1 MNKKYIVEKSTGIL
15 LKGILAGIA
24 ISFGGFLCLR
34 LNALSGNTILGS
46 FLFSFGLILICNFNF
61 NLYTGKICYLFEN
74 INYHSSSKIVIKKIF
89 GKVITYTIILLGN
102 LIGTLI
108 FANLLKLV
116 MVDNSINN
124 TLMATLKTSV
134 EAKIN
139 YQWFEMIGLS
149 FFCGMLVYIAVEGF
163 KTIENNFGKYVVL
176 MLAIGGFIIMGF
188 EHSIANMF
196 YYFLAGNYSLMAL
209 LSLILCVI
217 GNSIGGLAIPL
228 IGKLINKNYTV

>member
-1 MNKKYIVEKSTGIL
+1 MNKRYIVRKTIDIL
-15 LKGILAGIA
+15 IAGILAGIA

-34 LNALSGNTILGS
+34 LNTLSGNTILGS

-61 NLYTGKICYLFEN
+61 NLYTGKVCYLFED

-89 GKVITYTIILLGN
+89 GRVITYTIILLGN

-124 TLMATLKTSV
+124 TLMETLKNSV

-139 YQWFEMIGLS
+139 YEWYQMIGLS

-176 MLAIGGFIIMGF
+176 MLAIGGFIVMGF

-196 YYFLAGNYSLMAL
+196 YYFLSGNYSLVAF
-209 LSLILCVI
+209 LSLLLCVI
-217 GNSIGGLAIPL
+217 GNSFGGVFILL
-228 IGKLINKNYTV
+228 ISKLIKYKN

>member
-1 MNKKYIVEKSTGIL
+1 MNKKYIIEKSADIL
-15 LKGILAGIA
+15 IKGILAGIA

-34 LNALSGNTILGS
+34 LNTLSGNTILGS

-74 INYHSSSKIVIKKIF
+74 INCHCSSKIVIKKIF
-89 GKVITYTIILLGN
+89 GKVITLLLILLGN

-116 MVDNSINN
+116 IIDNSINN
-124 TLMATLKTSV
+124 TLMETLKNSV
-134 EAKIN
+134 ETKIN
-139 YQWFEMIGLS
+139 YKWFEMIGLS

-163 KTIENNFGKYVVL
+163 KQIENNFGKYVVL
-176 MLAIGGFIIMGF
+176 MLAIGGFIVMGF

-196 YYFLAGNYSLMAL
+196 YYFLSGNYSLAAF
-209 LSLILCVI
+209 LSLLLCVI
-217 GNSIGGLAIPL
+217 GNSLGGLSIPL
-228 IGKLINKNYTV
+228 INKLIKINKI

>member
-1 MNKKYIVEKSTGIL
+1 MNKKYIIEKSTDIL
-15 LKGILAGIA
+15 IKGILAGIA

-34 LNALSGNTILGS
+34 LNTLSGNTILGS

-61 NLYTGKICYLFEN
+61 NLYTGKVCYLFED

-89 GKVITYTIILLGN
+89 GRVITYTIILLGN

-116 MVDNSINN
+116 MVDNSVNN
-124 TLMATLKTSV
+124 TLMETLKSSV
-134 EAKIN
+134 NAKIN
-139 YQWFEMIGLS
+139 YKWFEMIGLS

-176 MLAIGGFIIMGF
+176 MLAIGGFIVMGF

-196 YYFLAGNYSLMAL
+196 YYFLSGNYSLVAF
-209 LSLILCVI
+209 LSLLLCVI
-217 GNSIGGLAIPL
+217 GNSFGGLFIPL
-228 IGKLINKNYTV
+228 ISKLIKYKN

>member
-1 MNKKYIVEKSTGIL
+1 MNKKYIIEKSTDIL
-15 LKGILAGIA
+15 IKGILAGIA

-61 NLYTGKICYLFEN
+61 NLYTGKVCYLFEN
-74 INYHSSSKIVIKKIF
+74 INYHCSSKIVIKKIF
-89 GKVITYTIILLGN
+89 GKVITLLLILLGN

-116 MVDNSINN
+116 IIDNSINN
-124 TLMATLKTSV
+124 TLMETLKNSV

-139 YQWFEMIGLS
+139 YKWFEMIGLS

-163 KTIENNFGKYVVL
+163 KQIENNFGKYVVL
-176 MLAIGGFIIMGF
+176 MLAIGGFIVMGF

-196 YYFLAGNYSLMAL
+196 YYFLSGNYSLAAF
-209 LSLILCVI
+209 LSLLLCVI
-217 GNSIGGLAIPL
+217 GNSLGGLSIPL
-228 IGKLINKNYTV
+228 INKIIKK